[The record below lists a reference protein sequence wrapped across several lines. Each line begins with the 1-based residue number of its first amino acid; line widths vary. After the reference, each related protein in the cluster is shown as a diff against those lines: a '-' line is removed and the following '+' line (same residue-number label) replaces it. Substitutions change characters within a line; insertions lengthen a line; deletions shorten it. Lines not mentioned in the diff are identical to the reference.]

1 VRRPVWNRRAVA
13 TRGAPGA
20 DLQDVLER
28 LLAVVQP
35 LAPESV
41 PVWEAAGRIAAARMR
56 APRAVPRVRRAA
68 MDGFVCHDNDLA
80 SAADGRPV
88 VLRITGA
95 AAMGEPPG
103 PGPAQGEAWSIT
115 TGAPMPRR
123 GDRVLPIES
132 VHTDGAV
139 LRFEGTVPHKHHV
152 AGPGEEIQPGDVL
165 TAPGEPVRAAAAG
178 ALAAAGVAEMEV
190 HRRPRVALVATGNEL
205 VELTAGGPPPPPG
218 CIVNSNAVTLAGE
231 LAAAGCA
238 VDSRGII
245 RDDPKKMART
255 FAALRDRYDV
265 VLSTGGVSVGRYD
278 LVHRTWL
285 DLGARRY
292 AGRVEL
298 KPGGP
303 FFAARAGRAWAIGLS
318 GTPVACLAAF
328 HLLVRPVLRRLAGAR
343 FVIRPVELL
352 ALADGWSRPT
362 DRLRALWGSVDPAAG
377 ERTVRLLMDSSLGRL
392 TLLSAA
398 NALVLLPAGTPPLA
412 PGARVA
418 VLRLDRPEDREYLP
432 LPAAPAG
439 PVVIGVVG
447 ASGSGKTAAVVG
459 LIARLTARG
468 LRVGAVKHAAHGF
481 QIDRPKSDSARMMEA
496 GAVRVV
502 LAGPSETTIRIAG
515 ELSPASVIQGPGGAG
530 QTAPDVVLVEGF
542 GGAGHP
548 VIQIGPPKSDA
559 SQGPAGGV
567 KRAAAAGEPWATL
580 PAVPALSE
588 AVFEKT
594 LDRLAGRIMALIDS
608 GSIIGRRDLARQES
622 ARRNSR
628 VEVKE

>member
-1 VRRPVWNRRAVA
+1 VA

-20 DLQDVLER
+20 DLLDVLER
-28 LLAVVQP
+28 LLAVVRP
-35 LAPESV
+35 LSPESV
-41 PVWEAAGRIAAARMR
+41 PVWEAAGRIAVSRVR
-56 APRAVPRVRRAA
+56 SPRAVPRVQRSA

-80 SAADGRPV
+80 SALDGRPV

-95 AAMGEPPG
+95 SVMGEPPG

-123 GDRVLPIES
+123 GDRILPLEV

-139 LRFEGTVPHKHHV
+139 LRFEGAAPRKHHV
-152 AGPGEEIQPGDVL
+152 AAPGEDIQPGDVL
-165 TAPGEPVRAAAAG
+165 TAPGDPVTPSAAG
-178 ALAAAGVAEMEV
+178 ALAACGMAAVAV
-190 HRRPRVALVATGNEL
+190 HRRPRVALVATGSEL
-205 VELTAGGPPPPPG
+205 VEPAAGGPPPPPG
-218 CIVNSNAVTLAGE
+218 CIVNSNAVTLMGE
-231 LAAAGCA
+231 LAAAGCE
-238 VDSRGII
+238 VDYRGIVPD
-245 RDDPKKMART
+245 RPRTMART
-255 FAALRDRYDV
+255 FASLQDRYDV

-343 FVIRPVELL
+343 FVVRPVELVSL
-352 ALADGWSRPT
+352 TEGWPRPT
-362 DRLRALWGSVDPAAG
+362 DRMRALWGRVEAG
-377 ERTVRLLMDSSLGRL
+377 ERTVHLLVDSALGRL
-392 TLLSAA
+392 TLLTAA
-398 NALVLLPAGTPPLA
+398 NVLVLLPRGTPPLPA
-412 PGARVA
+412 GARVA
-418 VLRLDRPEDREYLP
+418 ALRLDRPEDREYLHIP
-432 LPAAPAG
+432 PAAG

-459 LIARLTARG
+459 LIGRLTARG
-468 LRVGAVKHAAHGF
+468 VRVGAVKHAAHGY

-502 LAGPSETTIRIAG
+502 LAGPSESTVRTAG
-515 ELSPASVIQGPGGAG
+515 ELSPAAAIQGSAGGA
-530 QTAPDVVLVEGF
+530 QTAPDVILVEGF
-542 GGAGHP
+542 GRAGHP
-548 VIQIGPPKSDA
+548 VIQIGPPKSTPRD
-559 SQGPAGGV
+559 SGGG
-567 KRAAAAGEPWATL
+567 KANAAAGEPWAII
-580 PAVPALSE
+580 PAVPTMPE
-588 AVFEKT
+588 TEFEQT
-594 LDRLAGRIMALIDS
+594 LDRLAARVMALIDS
-608 GSIIGRRDLARQES
+608 GSIIGRRDSARRES